1 MQRLIERRKEKLL
14 LTTSRLRQNECVDYL
29 VGSPKSN
36 HFHLTVTT
44 LTILN
49 RARTAAGGRNASLHS
64 ARNWGGNYSGQL
76 PCRREAVPS
85 IKSQECVTLHNSSH
99 FGFSTLL
106 LETKGSYI
114 TEAGLRR
121 HVQLL
126 RRGASSSATVTLDPW
141 PRRDAADVP
150 SPHPAFISLSS
161 VG

>member
-1 MQRLIERRKEKLL
+1 MSVSIILL
-14 LTTSRLRQNECVDYL
+14 SPQSQIIFTSL
-29 VGSPKSN
+29 SPPWRSW
-36 HFHLTVTT
+36 TA
-44 LTILN
+44 
-49 RARTAAGGRNASLHS
+49 RARRRQAGMPRFTPPEI
-64 ARNWGGNYSGQL
+64 GGANYGGQL

-126 RRGASSSATVTLDPW
+126 RRSASSSATVAGCGDW
-141 PRRDAADVP
+141 RAVP
-150 SPHPAFISLSS
+150 TSS
-161 VG
+161 VYVTVICGVMEAITARCSLAVKNS